1 MPLKLVQSQRL
12 FEQVARQLGALIR
25 SGEFTVGSRLPP
37 ERDLAKQLG
46 VSRPTVR
53 EAMIA
58 LELVGLVEVRVGAG
72 IFVIS
77 DRTEEGPL
85 PGSQATAGPSPSE
98 LIEARFELER
108 NNAELAA
115 QRMPADLL
123 EELEQTIREMEAEDM
138 AGANGDRRF
147 HLLIAEATG
156 NRAMVAMTEYLWN
169 QMQHSPMWRRLQE
182 KAWSAGMSETFLN
195 DHRRLLS
202 ALEQRDA
209 PLAKTVMGEHLRQV
223 RELYFQIPNGDQ

>member
-58 LELVGLVEVRVGAG
+58 LELAGLVEVRVGAG

-77 DRTEEGPL
+77 DRTEEGL
-85 PGSQATAGPSPSE
+85 S
-98 LIEARFELER
+98 LIH
-108 NNAELAA
+108 
-115 QRMPADLL
+115 
-123 EELEQTIREMEAEDM
+123 I
-138 AGANGDRRF
+138 
-147 HLLIAEATG
+147 
-156 NRAMVAMTEYLWN
+156 
-169 QMQHSPMWRRLQE
+169 
-182 KAWSAGMSETFLN
+182 
-195 DHRRLLS
+195 
-202 ALEQRDA
+202 
-209 PLAKTVMGEHLRQV
+209 
-223 RELYFQIPNGDQ
+223 

>member
-53 EAMIA
+53 EAMIV
-58 LELVGLVEVRVGAG
+58 LELAGLVEVRVGAG

-138 AGANGDRRF
+138 ADANGD
-147 HLLIAEATG
+147 
-156 NRAMVAMTEYLWN
+156 
-169 QMQHSPMWRRLQE
+169 
-182 KAWSAGMSETFLN
+182 
-195 DHRRLLS
+195 RRLLS

-209 PLAKTVMGEHLRQV
+209 PLAKAVMGEHLRQV
-223 RELYFQIPNGDQ
+223 RELYFQLPNGDQ

>member
-37 ERDLAKQLG
+37 ERYLAKQLG

-58 LELVGLVEVRVGAG
+58 LELFGLVELRVGAG

-85 PGSQATAGPSPSE
+85 PGSQATAGPSLSE

-123 EELEQTIREMEAEDM
+123 EELEQTIREMEAED
-138 AGANGDRRF
+138 ASANGDRRF

-169 QMQHSPMWRRLQE
+169 QMQHLPMWRRLQE